1 MGAITTNTIDKWLE
15 HIETFLT
22 KTTLES
28 YDLILHQMVTVC
40 GEPESW
46 QQDSINK
53 FLRWCRN
60 QGNQESS
67 CATKLKAIKSFL
79 SWAGD
84 TVPTISVPKKLS
96 FEKKQPRAAT
106 PEEVER
112 LLTHSL
118 FRGHYR
124 LALLLMADAGL
135 RETEVRSLC
144 WEDIAEDIKVHG
156 KGRKLR
162 LIPADLTPRL
172 AATIN
177 SLRKEAGYI
186 VPGQSGNILSRGWLN
201 QLLAKACHDLHLPRV
216 LTCHCLRHGFASQAA
231 LRGVHIK
238 AIQLA
243 LGHSNLAIT
252 SRYLEGLDGGSEMIR
267 AGFKAV
273 ENTA

>member
-1 MGAITTNTIDKWLE
+1 MPETLLDTWIE

-22 KTTLES
+22 RTTLES
-28 YDLILHQMVTVC
+28 YKLILRQMVSVC
-40 GEPESW
+40 GEPELW
-46 QQDSINK
+46 QADSINK

-67 CATKLKAIKSFL
+67 CSTKLNAVKSFL

-84 TVPTISVPKKLS
+84 SVPAVTLPKKLS

-106 PEEVER
+106 PEEVDR
-112 LLTHSL
+112 LLNHHL
-118 FRGHYR
+118 FQGPYR

-135 RETEVRSLC
+135 RESEVRGLR
-144 WEDIAEDIKVHG
+144 WEEIGEDIKIHG

-162 LIPADLTPRL
+162 LIPADISPRL
-172 AATIN
+172 AATITAFH
-177 SLRKEAGYI
+177 KEAGYI

-201 QLLAKACHDLHLPRV
+201 QLLSRACHDLHLPRI

-267 AGFKAV
+267 KGFQLAQGGQ
-273 ENTA
+273 A